1 MWVWLNQVRRL
12 SNKEL
17 LLRTIIK
24 KNHHAN
30 PFIQIVSKS
39 VHRQQHFSFSTT
51 ISSQSKSER
60 VAHKSVKT
68 KAIIAP
74 SETHINTAR
83 LLREAIAEG
92 NANLAWQIY
101 ISDKTPDK
109 GLLYVDYRNFAWL
122 LKRNGESQN
131 EETTLTE
138 RIEHIE
144 ILIQDMLQSGVKY
157 DIEIYNAL
165 LTACQKV
172 QDVEK
177 LEQVWKKISKLKTKG
192 IINPDSTTYCT
203 LINTYAK
210 QTTTGGYD
218 KIKKLHEEIVN
229 QGCKLDSQIF
239 ASLINAFS
247 DFGNLEAADDALLQA
262 EKLAT
267 FNAILKGYMRNNY
280 PESAMEF
287 LQNEMLEKWNCSLD
301 IVTINIMIA
310 GNFHAAIIAKAREN
324 EKDSEAYMEK
334 ARDWYLLMLSQEIQ
348 PSVVT
353 FNTLIQGFGKLGKMD
368 EMKKS
373 VVEMQRFRIMPSLTT
388 FRNLAHVYGLQK
400 DFEGVQLVWNDM
412 LKFGLEPDHK
422 VVATFM
428 RAAKAC
434 DENEWAAEILKK
446 NMHIWEVKTSKQSNN
461 VLINPPTI

>member
-1 MWVWLNQVRRL
+1 MWGLLNQVRQRHFNYL
-12 SNKEL
+12 S
-17 LLRTIIK
+17 LRTIIK
-24 KNHHAN
+24 KSDHVK
-30 PFIQIVSKS
+30 PIIQIVSKS
-39 VHRQQHFSFSTT
+39 VHKQQRLSFSTT
-51 ISSQSKSER
+51 ASLQSKSER
-60 VAHKSVKT
+60 VAHTSVKT

-74 SETHINTAR
+74 PETHINTAR
-83 LLREAIAEG
+83 LLREAITEG

-101 ISDKTPDK
+101 TSDKTLDK
-109 GLLYVDYRNFAWL
+109 GLLYVDYRNLAWL

-131 EETTLTE
+131 EEATLTE

-144 ILIQDMLQSGVKY
+144 ILIQDMLKSGVKY

-172 QDVEK
+172 QDIEK

-192 IINPDSTTYCT
+192 TINPDSTTYCT

-210 QTTTGGYD
+210 QLTTDGYE
-218 KIKKLHEEIVN
+218 KIKKLYEEIIN

-247 DFGNLEAADDALLQA
+247 NFGNLEAADHALLQA
-262 EKLAT
+262 EKLVRPNTAT
-267 FNAILKGYMRNNY
+267 FNAILKGYMRNNC

-287 LQNEMLEKWNCSLD
+287 LQSEMMEKWNCSLD

-310 GNFHAAIIAKAREN
+310 GNFHAAIIAKTREN
-324 EKDSEAYMEK
+324 EDSEAYMEK

-368 EMKKS
+368 EVIKS
-373 VVEMQRFRIMPSLTT
+373 VTEMQRFLIVPSLMT
-388 FRNLAHVYGLQK
+388 FRNLADVYGLQK
-400 DFEGVQLVWNDM
+400 DFEGVKLVWNDM
-412 LKFGLEPDHK
+412 GKFGLEPDHK
-422 VVATFM
+422 IIETFV

-434 DENEWAAEILKK
+434 NENEWAAEILKK
-446 NMHIWEVKTSKQSNN
+446 NMHIYEGKDNKNLNN
-461 VLINPPTI
+461 ILIH